1 MKHRRS
7 QLAVLVLLVAAGALW
22 WIARKTEP
30 SAVVRSPEQN
40 LLLVTIDTLRADA
53 LGSYGGRA
61 ATPHLDRLAQRG
73 LRFTFAHA
81 HAVVT
86 LPSHASIHT
95 GRYPF
100 DHGVR
105 DNAGYRLEE
114 QQETIAEIAR
124 RTGMATGA
132 FVGAFPLDRQFG
144 LDQGFDVY
152 RDVGGRMVAQ
162 ADFSFTERRAEEVVR
177 DAIAWIT
184 DQKGKWFAWVH
195 VFDPHAG
202 YTPPAPFDTTYGADP
217 YAGEVAYVDS
227 ALGPLFDRAAAS
239 SRPTLV
245 VVTADHGEGLGEH
258 GEATHGTFA
267 YESTLRVPLIV
278 TQVGPGGT
286 EGGGRVIDTPVRH
299 VDVLP
304 TIADVFGFDRSE
316 GLPGASLLAMAG
328 EPRPSYFEAMT
339 PMLKRGW
346 APLWGVVAGF
356 DKYIE
361 LPIREVYN
369 LAADPKETRNL
380 AASDA
385 MKTPALIAELRRFE
399 AVLPGEQRAEQAAV
413 RAKLESLGYV
423 SGAAPRKTR
432 YTEDDDPKRLIDVDR
447 LMMDGIDLYRRGRLR
462 EAMDAY
468 RAVLARR
475 PEMGLAHR
483 RLAFLQWQAGARS
496 DAIATLEHARARL
509 GADIEMDIRL
519 GTYLA
524 EAGSPIKAIA
534 LLERATAADPSNT
547 EALNALGIAYAQS
560 GNGAKALTTF
570 ASVLTHNPR
579 DAFALENMGVVHLQR
594 HDLDA
599 ARKAFTEALAND
611 PQSSRAHAGL
621 GVVAR
626 QSGQIDAA
634 IVSWRQAVTLD
645 PTNFDALYNLCVA
658 LITSNREAEARPYVV
673 QFVNTAPRG
682 VYGREVKQFQQWLR

>member
-483 RLAFLQWQAGARS
+483 RLAFLQWQ
-496 DAIATLEHARARL
+496 
-509 GADIEMDIRL
+509 
-519 GTYLA
+519 
-524 EAGSPIKAIA
+524 
-534 LLERATAADPSNT
+534 
-547 EALNALGIAYAQS
+547 
-560 GNGAKALTTF
+560 
-570 ASVLTHNPR
+570 
-579 DAFALENMGVVHLQR
+579 
-594 HDLDA
+594 
-599 ARKAFTEALAND
+599 
-611 PQSSRAHAGL
+611 
-621 GVVAR
+621 
-626 QSGQIDAA
+626 
-634 IVSWRQAVTLD
+634 
-645 PTNFDALYNLCVA
+645 
-658 LITSNREAEARPYVV
+658 
-673 QFVNTAPRG
+673 
-682 VYGREVKQFQQWLR
+682 